1 MKNSN
6 VSAKSRGILL
16 FAFNTK
22 SIDYERIAQQAA
34 RLITHNLRLPGT
46 IITDADVDNVFKNH
60 KNLNQPEWRNG
71 DRWRAYELSPY
82 DETLLLDS
90 DYLMLDDSLVKLF
103 DQDFDYRL
111 QHHNQM
117 INEVNEF
124 RMGIM
129 GLPYVWATAILFR
142 KTSRAKQL
150 FDLVARIQRNYSYY
164 GQLYHIAESNFRND
178 YAFAIANNLLN
189 GYDLSI
195 GNSVPWA
202 MLTIDK
208 NIKAIEIKNNNIIIR
223 QHSHAHVL
231 PRQNIHIIDKQYLL
245 SADYDKFVDT
255 VCQN

>member
-1 MKNSN
+1 MKNLN
-6 VSAKSRGILL
+6 VYEKSRGVVL

-22 SIDYERIAQQAA
+22 SIDYEHIAQQAQ
-34 RLITHNLRLPGT
+34 RLITHSLQLPVT
-46 IITDADVDNVFKNH
+46 IITEADVDNIFKNY
-60 KNLNQPEWRNG
+60 KNQDQPEWRNG

-90 DYLMLDDSLVKLF
+90 DYLMLDNSLVKLF

-111 QHHNQM
+111 QHHNRM
-117 INEVNEF
+117 INEVNDF
-124 RMGIM
+124 RMGVM

-150 FDLVARIQRNYSYY
+150 FNLVGRIQRNYSYY
-164 GQLYHIAESNFRND
+164 RQLYHIAESNFRND

-195 GNSVPWA
+195 GTSVPWT

-208 NIKAIEIKNNNIIIR
+208 NINSIEIKNNNIIIR

-231 PRQNIHIIDKQYLL
+231 PRQNIHIMDKEYLM
-245 SADYDKFVDT
+245 SADYDKFVDA

>member
-6 VSAKSRGILL
+6 VSAKSRGIVL

-22 SIDYERIAQQAA
+22 SIDYEHIAQQAR
-34 RLITHNLRLPGT
+34 RLIIHNLQLPVT
-46 IITDADVDNVFKNH
+46 IITEADVDNIFKNY
-60 KNLNQPEWRNG
+60 KNQDQLEWRNG

-90 DYLMLDDSLVKLF
+90 DYLMLDDSLIKLF

-111 QHHNQM
+111 QHRNQM
-117 INEVNEF
+117 INEVNDF
-124 RMGIM
+124 RMGVM
-129 GLPYVWATAILFR
+129 SLPYVWATVIFFR
-142 KTSRAKQL
+142 KTPRAKQL
-150 FDLVARIQRNYSYY
+150 FDLVGRIQRNYSYY
-164 GQLYHIAESNFRND
+164 RQLYHIAESNFRND

-189 GYDLSI
+189 GYDLGI
-195 GNSVPWA
+195 GTSVPWT

-208 NIKAIEIKNNNIIIR
+208 NINAIEIKNNNIIIR

-231 PRQNIHIIDKQYLL
+231 PRQNIHIMDKQYLL
-245 SADYDKFVDT
+245 SADYDKFVDA

>member
-6 VSAKSRGILL
+6 VSEKSRGVVL

-34 RLITHNLRLPGT
+34 RLIAHNLGLPVT

-60 KNLNQPEWRNG
+60 KNLDQPEWRNG

-82 DETLLLDS
+82 EETLLIDS
-90 DYLMLDDSLVKLF
+90 DYLMLDD
-103 DQDFDYRL
+103 YRL
-111 QHHNQM
+111 QHHNEM
-117 INEVNEF
+117 INEVNDF

-164 GQLYHIAESNFRND
+164 RQLYHIAESNFRND

-195 GNSVPWA
+195 GTSVPWT

-231 PRQNIHIIDKQYLL
+231 PCQNIHIIDKQYLL
-245 SADYDKFVDT
+245 SADYDKFVDA